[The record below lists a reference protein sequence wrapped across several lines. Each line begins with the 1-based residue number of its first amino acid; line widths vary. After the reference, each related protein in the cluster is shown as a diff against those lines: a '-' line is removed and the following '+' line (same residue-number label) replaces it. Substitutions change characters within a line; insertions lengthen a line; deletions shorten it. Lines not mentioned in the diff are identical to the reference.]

1 MAPSCFFPFTDI
13 ILGSF
18 DIPASLIV
26 GVSVLVSLKTSL
38 LTNLKLVKVEKDGFV
53 PSFGQFFIVLSN
65 LFYTVGRVGALVLFF
80 TPSLGLWD
88 TMHHYKNEKIPYR
101 DVSNKGPYNAS
112 GTLTTHTGDKI
123 PWKDIGTS
131 DVEGDKLDIT
141 EYTGLSLKNLYILLL
156 LGFVVHVVVVFL
168 WKQKTSS
175 KFR

>member
-1 MAPSCFFPFTDI
+1 MYLAS
-13 ILGSF
+13 GSF
-18 DIPASLIV
+18 DIPAWLIV

-88 TMHHYKNEKIPYR
+88 TMHHYKNEQIRYR
-101 DVSNKGPYNAS
+101 NAT
-112 GTLTTHTGDKI
+112 GTLTTLTGKKI
-123 PWKDIGTS
+123 PWTDIARG
-131 DVEGDKLDIT
+131 KPDIT

-156 LGFVVHVVVVFL
+156 LGFVVHVVVVFF